1 MLSRTA
7 QMLFWMGRYIERAD
21 ATARLIEMGRR
32 MAMLP
37 SASAEWRSVALASG
51 CAGELA
57 ADPAATPKQIIERL
71 LLDGDNPSSIRCCFA
86 QMRANAKAIR
96 TALTTDMWETIND
109 QWRLLE
115 TLDADEAIAE
125 LPIWLDWAKQ
135 RAAAFRGA
143 SETSLLRNDGYIFL
157 RLGELVERADMT
169 LRLLDVKYY
178 VLLPETDVVG
188 GGRDYHQ
195 WTSVLRATSALRAYH
210 HVNRGDYT
218 PWGIAEFLILNTIF
232 PRSAAYCY
240 RQMERRL
247 GELATLYDGEHKES
261 HATAAEM
268 VRRLEA
274 CDIQTLFQSGLH
286 EFIGEAIQVT
296 NRLSSEIARDYHFE
310 T

>member
-7 QMLFWMGRYIERAD
+7 QSLFWMGRYIERAD

-37 SASAEWRSVALASG
+37 SATEEWRSVASASG
-51 CAGELA
+51 SAAELA
-57 ADPAATPKQIIERL
+57 DSPDASPRDIIERL

-86 QMRANAKAIR
+86 QARANAKAIR
-96 TALTTDMWETIND
+96 TALTADMWETLND

-115 TLDADEAIAE
+115 TLDANEAISE

-157 RLGELVERADMT
+157 RLGELIERADMT

-178 VLLPETDVVG
+178 LLLPETDVVG
-188 GGRDYHQ
+188 GGRDFHQ

-240 RQMERRL
+240 RHLDRRL
-247 GELATLYDGEHKES
+247 GELAALYDNERLDCHE
-261 HATAAEM
+261 TAANM
-268 VRRLEA
+268 VRKLDD
-274 CDIQTLFQSGLH
+274 CDIQTLFQSGMH
-286 EFIGEAIQVT
+286 EFIGEAIQAT
-296 NRLSSEIARDYHFE
+296 NRLSSEIARAYHFE
-310 T
+310 V